1 MWESEVTCHKQDPTE
16 RTAHTHKHKQKHKH
30 KHTHTQTQ
38 KRVQAYTNRYAIIIR
53 AIIAIMIVAIRT
65 MITLN

>member
-16 RTAHTHKHKQKHKH
+16 RTAHTHTQ
-30 KHTHTQTQ
+30 TETQTQ
-38 KRVQAYTNRYAIIIR
+38 AHPHTQRHRNAYTNRYAIIIR

>member
-1 MWESEVTCHKQDPTE
+1 MSQAGPHRENGT
-16 RTAHTHKHKQKHKH
+16 HTHKQKHKH
-30 KHTHTQTQ
+30 KHTHTH
-38 KRVQAYTNRYAIIIR
+38 RHRNAYTNRYAIIIR